1 MVLAAQLFV
10 SLLAKF
16 PCLTLVLPLLY
27 LHKHSFTGNKRNLGF
42 VYIKGCSAFA

>member
-16 PCLTLVLPLLY
+16 PCLTLVLPLLSPQTFLY
-27 LHKHSFTGNKRNLGF
+27 WEQEKPWICLH
-42 VYIKGCSAFA
+42 